1 MPGQCSRLL
10 VAGRVVQ
17 WVGWHLGRHQRW
29 RSHAVCLRWFGG
41 WLSEP
46 LRLVAVR
53 IAARS
58 GMTGLYRSWRLVG
71 CVVADTVGRARLEAA
86 VMKGRAALDTVA
98 ELVGSAL
105 PDYMH
110 HSHNPAHRV
119 TSPG

>member
-46 LRLVAVR
+46 L
-53 IAARS
+53 
-58 GMTGLYRSWRLVG
+58 RLVG

>member
-1 MPGQCSRLL
+1 VMLTWLWQ
-10 VAGRVVQ
+10 
-17 WVGWHLGRHQRW
+17 
-29 RSHAVCLRWFGG
+29 AVT
-41 WLSEP
+41 
-46 LRLVAVR
+46 AVR
-53 IAARS
+53 YWLGTPNR
-58 GMTGLYRSWRLVG
+58 GQRQPCWRLVG

>member
-1 MPGQCSRLL
+1 MA
-10 VAGRVVQ
+10 VAR
-17 WVGWHLGRHQRW
+17 
-29 RSHAVCLRWFGG
+29 AV
-41 WLSEP
+41 
-46 LRLVAVR
+46 
-53 IAARS
+53 ARS
-58 GMTGLYRSWRLVG
+58 GMTGLRHSSRLVG
-71 CVVADTVGRARLEAA
+71 RVTADTAGRAQPEAA